1 MDLLP
6 NLACA
11 TTHDDRGVWFASF
24 SVMSAIITALLAPSR
39 GRSAFWWFLIGGFL
53 PWVSILLLYLF
64 QDLSYAG
71 PPPGTEPRPAGT
83 SSGPIVWPSVSEPAI
98 ALPQDG
104 WFYATRRQALGPV
117 SLQYL
122 RGAIQ
127 TGALAKSSP
136 VWCSAFRD
144 WVTPNRV
151 PGFFG

>member
-1 MDLLP
+1 M
-6 NLACA
+6 
-11 TTHDDRGVWFASF
+11 HEERMFWGASF
-24 SVMSAIITALLAPSR
+24 SLLSAIITALLAPNR
-39 GRSAFWWFLIGGFL
+39 GRSAFWWFLIGGFV
-53 PWVSILLLYLF
+53 PWFSILLLYLLA
-64 QDLSYAG
+64 DLTEEAPVPVEG
-71 PPPGTEPRPAGT
+71 RPPALPTDTGA
-83 SSGPIVWPSVSEPAI
+83 WPSTSEPAT

-122 RGAIQ
+122 RGAI
-127 TGALAKSSP
+127 KSGSLSNNIP